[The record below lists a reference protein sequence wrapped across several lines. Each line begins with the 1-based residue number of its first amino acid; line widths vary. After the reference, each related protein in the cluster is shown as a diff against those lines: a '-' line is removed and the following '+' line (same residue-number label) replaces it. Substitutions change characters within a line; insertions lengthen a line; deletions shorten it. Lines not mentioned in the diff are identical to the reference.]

1 MREEET
7 CFSEGDPS
15 VIHVCKHISLERLT
29 FLFRARRSPSEK
41 YLYCSAAGLFL
52 GEGDTASVL

>member
-7 CFSEGDPS
+7 YFSEGDPS
-15 VIHVCKHISLERLT
+15 VIRVCKYISLARLT
-29 FLFRARRSPSEK
+29 FLLRARHSPPDK
-41 YLYCSAAGLFL
+41 YLYCSVAGLFL